1 MGGDLDE
8 VEETGASF
16 TNILPEPVPLN
27 MEVSSSIRKLVGAG
41 ELVGGS
47 IVFEDSTSDGGTIQH
62 SVESQFLDN
71 FLHKSLHTQ

>member
-8 VEETGASF
+8 VEETRASF

-27 MEVSSSIRKLVGAG
+27 MEVSSSICKLVRAG

-47 IVFEDSTSDGGTIQH
+47 IV
-62 SVESQFLDN
+62 L
-71 FLHKSLHTQ
+71 